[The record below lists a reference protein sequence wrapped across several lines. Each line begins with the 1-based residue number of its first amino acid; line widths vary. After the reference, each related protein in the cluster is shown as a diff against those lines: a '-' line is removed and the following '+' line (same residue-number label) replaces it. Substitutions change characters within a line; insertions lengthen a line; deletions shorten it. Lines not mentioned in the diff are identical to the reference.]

1 MLSRFEEST
10 IVTELCQLTY
20 DMWSK
25 GWDEYNGG
33 NVSCI
38 LREEDLY
45 NLPNSEQVERRVEV
59 DDIPMSMVGK
69 YILITSSGSHFRNL
83 KEHVER
89 DAGVIRVTDTGY
101 DVIWGFAENRRPTS
115 EFYMHLLAHAQR
127 LSVDP
132 DHRVVVHNHAPNA
145 TAYSLVSEHDD
156 KSYTLPLWRVLTES
170 IVVFPDGVGI
180 LPWELPGTLE
190 IAQHSVEKLRE
201 CRIVVWAF
209 HGILATGKDFQ
220 DCFGL
225 IETVDKAAMIHLQ
238 TMAIKQYQGLTD
250 EDLYAVC
257 QVLNVSPREGFLRL
271 SQ

>member
-1 MLSRFEEST
+1 MKTSFENSP
-10 IVTELCQLTY
+10 IMAELCELTY
-20 DMWSK
+20 DMWNK

-38 LREEDLY
+38 LTASDLEY
-45 NLPNSEQVERRVEV
+45 LNLDSCIKNVIVENIPNNM
-59 DDIPMSMVGK
+59 IGK
-69 YILITSSGSHFRNL
+69 YVLITASGSHFRTL
-83 KEHVER
+83 KNHTSR
-89 DAGVIRVTDTGY
+89 DTGVIFVTQDGY
-101 DVIWGFAENRRPTS
+101 NVIWGFEGNKRPTS
-115 EFYMHLLAHAQR
+115 EFYMHLLAHSQR
-127 LSVDP
+127 LEIDP

-145 TAYSLVSEHDD
+145 TAFSLVSKHDD

-190 IAQHSVEKLRE
+190 IALNSIEKLKE

-225 IETVDKAAMIHLQ
+225 IETVDKAAQIHLQ
-238 TMAIKQYQGLTD
+238 TMNIKNYEGLSD
-250 EDLYAVC
+250 QDLYAVC
-257 QVLNVSPREGFLRL
+257 QVLKVNPRKGFLDI
-271 SQ
+271 